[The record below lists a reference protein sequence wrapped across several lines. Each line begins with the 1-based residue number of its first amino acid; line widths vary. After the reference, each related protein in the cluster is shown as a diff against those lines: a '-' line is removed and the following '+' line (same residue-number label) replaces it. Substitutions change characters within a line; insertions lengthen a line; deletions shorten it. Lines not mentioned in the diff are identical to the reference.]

1 MTSSITSYKLLT
13 REIGKTMTRLASE
26 PDVKREVEYYKANI
40 SKIKSVDDFMGN
52 PRIYNFVMNAFGMKD
67 LTFAKGMIRKVLTE
81 GIDSPKSFAMTLT
94 DQRFRDLAQTFNFKA
109 YGATTT
115 AFDRTQ
121 QGTVDKYLRNAL
133 EERAGDTSEAVRMA
147 LYFDR
152 KSPDLISEYSILA
165 DKAVY
170 AVVRTALGLPDS
182 VASAD
187 IDKQAKMLAAK
198 LDVADFKDPAKR
210 ANFIT
215 RFLARSD
222 AQSDVTASSPALS
235 LYSGVAGR
243 IDMSTLLS
251 LQTLKRFGT

>member
-26 PDVKREVEYYKANI
+26 PDVKREVDYYKANI
-40 SKIKSVDDFMGN
+40 SKIKSVDDFIGN
-52 PRIYNFVMNAFGMKD
+52 QRIYNFAMNAFGMKD
-67 LTFAKGMIRKVLTE
+67 LVYAKAMIRKVLNE
-81 GIDSPKSFAMTLT
+81 GIDTPKAFAMTLT
-94 DQRFRDLAQTFNFKA
+94 DQRFRELAETFNFKA
-109 YGATTT
+109 YGPAAT

-121 QGTVDKYLRNAL
+121 QGTVDKYLRSVL
-133 EERAGDTSEAVRMA
+133 EERAGNSSEAVRMA

-152 KSPDLISEYSILA
+152 KAPNLISEYSILA
-165 DKAVY
+165 DRAVY

-182 VASAD
+182 VAAAD
-187 IDKQAKMLAAK
+187 IEKQAKMLTSK
-198 LDVADFKDPAKR
+198 IDVADFKDPVKR
-210 ANFIT
+210 ASFIT

-222 AQSDVTASSPALS
+222 AQSDPTSVSPALS

-243 IDMSTLLS
+243 IEMNTLLS